1 MKVNKSKYLVISSI
15 LGISFLL
22 LSFLVNRDI
31 FHNLD
36 YDVLIY
42 IQAILG
48 RSFDLPFSVLT
59 LIGSSELILPAIF
72 IIFFLLLWRKKHLFA
87 GIFFIFFI
95 YVLELAGKLIIYHP
109 KPSSIYTRYALNIFL
124 PSSSIVHTNFSYPSG
139 HMARVSFLIVIIVF
153 LFFLYSK
160 NKFKR
165 ASLAVLSCLFII
177 SIFISRIY
185 LGEHWLSDVIGG
197 LLLGSSL
204 ALLAIGF

>member
-22 LSFLVNRDI
+22 LSFLVSRDI

-42 IQAILG
+42 IQALLG
-48 RSFDLPFSVLT
+48 RSIDLPFSVLT
-59 LIGSSELILPAIF
+59 LFGSTELILPAIF
-72 IIFFLLLWRKKHLFA
+72 IIFFLLLWRRKHLFA
-87 GIFFIFFI
+87 GIFFIFLI
-95 YVLELAGKLIIYHP
+95 YILELAGKLFIYHP
-109 KPSSIYTRYALNIFL
+109 KPMSIYNRYALKIFF
-124 PSSSIVHTNFSYPSG
+124 PSSSIVHTDYSFPSG
-139 HMARVSFLIVIIVF
+139 HMARVTFLTIIILF

-165 ASLAVLSCLFII
+165 ASLGILSVLFII

-197 LLLGSSL
+197 LLLGSSF
-204 ALLAIGF
+204 AALAIGF